1 MINTTTLISFISTC
15 RNIEYSYTLQH
26 VGDEV
31 ILVATNDEVCESLTW
46 DEKHI
51 DSAWEVVDHLLS
63 NCNNKAV

>member
-1 MINTTTLISFISTC
+1 MTKAITLTSFISTC

-46 DEKHI
+46 DVKHI

-63 NCNNKAV
+63 KCIDKAV